1 MWQRNRFVQA
11 PNCTSWA
18 RRARHGL
25 LLCLLAMAAPHG
37 YADVLT
43 QPELASA
50 SSEKQGWATQTYA
63 VAAANPLATQA
74 GLEILQAGGSAVDAA
89 IAVQMVLALV
99 EPQSSGIGG
108 GAFLLHFDGKKTE
121 AFDGRETAPAG
132 ATPRLFLDDDSK
144 PLPFKSA
151 VVGGRSVGV
160 PGALRMLFLAHQ
172 QHGKLPWKALFAPAI
187 RLATAGFAIS
197 PRMATLLAAEE
208 ALKTD
213 PDALAYFFDS
223 QGKPWPQGHVLR
235 NPDLATVMQ
244 ALADQGPNALMAGLV
259 AQAMVNKVHSHANPG
274 SLALSDLA
282 AYQPVRREPLCY
294 DYAVTLPKRSYR
306 ICGMPPPGSGTLA
319 IGQILGILNA
329 SGQTEL
335 PLKLGQLDP
344 HWLHLYTEAARL
356 AFADRAQYVGDPAF
370 VTAPAGNWASLL
382 APDYLATRAAAI
394 DTKGP
399 RLKSVLPGIPG
410 SIKMAYAPMPVQT
423 EHGTSH
429 ISIVD
434 AFGNALAMTTTI
446 EDAWGARLMVN
457 RGAGLSGGFLLNN
470 QLTDFSFEPTG
481 DDGKPVANR
490 VEPGKRPRS
499 SMSPLLIFDN
509 ASNRLVMSAGS
520 PGGAFII
527 HFTAKTL
534 LGVLN
539 WGLNPQQAIN
549 LPNFGSLGGPLFL
562 EQDRF
567 GASTIAE
574 LRARGHTVVET
585 PLPSGLQAIQHT
597 SQGYFGGA
605 DPRREGIVLGD

>member
-1 MWQRNRFVQA
+1 MRNLQGIDLDTGNTRW
-11 PNCTSWA
+11 PA
-18 RRARHGL
+18 RALRGVS
-25 LLCLLAMAAPHG
+25 LC
-37 YADVLT
+37 VLT
-43 QPELASA
+43 LAALHGRADTLAQPELASA
-50 SSEKQGWATQTYA
+50 QVEKQGWATHTYA
-63 VAAANPLATQA
+63 VAAANPRATQA

-132 ATPRLFLDDDSK
+132 ATPTLFLDAESK
-144 PLPFKSA
+144 PLPFKRA

-160 PGALRMLFLAHQ
+160 PGAVRMLYLAHQ
-172 QHGKLPWKALFAPAI
+172 QHGKLPWKTLFAPAI

-197 PRMATLLAAEE
+197 PRMATLLASEE

-223 QGKPWPQGHVLR
+223 QGKSWPEGHVLR
-235 NPDLATVMQ
+235 NPELAAVLQT
-244 ALADQGPNALMAGLV
+244 LADQGPDALMAGLV
-259 AQAMVNKVHSHANPG
+259 AQAMVNKVHSHTNPG
-274 SLALSDLA
+274 SLAQSDLA
-282 AYQPVRREPLCY
+282 AYRPVVREPLCF
-294 DYAVTLPKRSYR
+294 DYTVTLTSRSYR
-306 ICGMPPPGSGTLA
+306 VCGMPPPSSGTLA

-329 SGQTEL
+329 SGQTEI
-335 PLKLGQLDP
+335 PLKLGQPDSQ
-344 HWLHLYTEAARL
+344 WLHLYTEAARL
-356 AFADRAQYVGDPAF
+356 AFADRAQYIGDPAF

-382 APDYLATRAAAI
+382 ASDYLATRAAGI

-399 RLKSVLPGIPG
+399 SMKSVLPGVPG
-410 SIKMAYAPMPVQT
+410 PIGVAYAPMPTQT

-446 EDAWGARLMVN
+446 EDAWGARVMVN
-457 RGAGLSGGFLLNN
+457 RGVGLSGGFLLNN

-499 SMSPLLIFDN
+499 SMSPLLIFDKT
-509 ASNRLVMSAGS
+509 SNRLVMSAGS

-549 LPNFGSLGGPLFL
+549 LSNFGSLGGPLYL
-562 EQDRF
+562 EQERF
-567 GASTIAE
+567 GATTIAE

-585 PLPSGLQAIQHT
+585 PLPSGLQAIQRT
-597 SQGYFGGA
+597 PDGYFGGA